1 MTVAITGGSGF
12 IGTRLARR
20 LSDAGTPFTIVD
32 KAPSRA
38 YPALCTVVDVRDR
51 DALTAALGGA
61 SAIVHLAAEHRD
73 DVRPRSLYDDV
84 NVRGAEHVVA
94 AAEANGI
101 ETIVFTSSV
110 AIYGFA
116 APDTDESGP
125 IAPFNDYG
133 RTKAAAEEVLRAWQA
148 RDAEGR
154 TLIVIRPTVVFGE
167 GNRGNV
173 YNLLHQIAGGRFVMI
188 GTGDNVKSM
197 AYVENVAALLEAALT
212 WEPGLHVYNYIDKP
226 DMDTAT
232 LVRLARSELGRGDG
246 LGPRLPY
253 RVGYLL
259 GLAADGVARLTRRR
273 FPISAIRVR
282 KFAATTQFATSIA
295 TTGFRPPVALEE
307 ALRRT
312 IRHEFVEPTEPA
324 QLFFSE

>member
-1 MTVAITGGSGF
+1 MSVAIIGGSGF

-20 LSDAGTPFTIVD
+20 LAAAGIPFTIVD
-32 KAPSRA
+32 KARSGS
-38 YPALCTVVDVRDR
+38 YPAQGAVVDVRDR

-61 SAIVHLAAEHRD
+61 YAIVHLAAEHRD
-73 DVRPRSLYDDV
+73 DVRPRTLYDDV
-84 NVRGAEHVVA
+84 NVRGTEHVVA

-101 ETIVFTSSV
+101 DTIVFTSSV

-133 RTKAAAEEVLRAWQA
+133 RTKAAAEEVLRAWQV
-148 RDAEGR
+148 RDAARR
-154 TLIVIRPTVVFGE
+154 TLAVIRPTVVFGE

-188 GTGDNVKSM
+188 GAGHNVKSM
-197 AYVENVAALLEAALT
+197 AYVENVAALLEAALA
-212 WEPGLHVYNYIDKP
+212 WAPGLHVYNYIDKP
-226 DMDTAT
+226 DMDTGT
-232 LVRLARSELGRGDG
+232 LVRLARSELGRGSG

-253 RVGYLL
+253 RVGYVL

-295 TTGFRPPVALEE
+295 ATGFHPPIGLEE

-312 IRHEFVEPTEPA
+312 IRHEFVEPSEPA